1 MDMQSNFP
9 NTQQAS
15 SNALAPF
22 LKFVLQ
28 HKRNL
33 CLAGCALMAIGVFF
47 TFVTIEVSMFGM
59 SRSESKSFIQ
69 GDGVIV
75 LIFAIATAAL
85 IWFKK
90 EKVALV
96 GPGVALITTV
106 YAMSNI
112 GDAVKQVGGVAEISF
127 GPSPWLILL
136 GVVLAAGPIVVDILV
151 EKGIIK
157 SSNP

>member
-1 MDMQSNFP
+1 MDMQSNST
-9 NTQQAS
+9 NTQQESPKAFS
-15 SNALAPF
+15 PF

-47 TFVTIEVSMFGM
+47 TFATIEVSLFGM
-59 SRSESKSFIQ
+59 SRSESQSFIQ

-75 LIFAIATAAL
+75 LIVAIAAAAL

-90 EKVALV
+90 EKLALV
-96 GPGVALITTV
+96 GPGVALLTTV
-106 YAMSNI
+106 YDMSNI
-112 GDAVKQVGGVAEISF
+112 GDAVDQTGGLVEISF
-127 GPSPWLILL
+127 GLSPWLILL
-136 GVVLAAGPIVVDILV
+136 GVVLAAAPIVVDILV
-151 EKGIIK
+151 DKGIIK